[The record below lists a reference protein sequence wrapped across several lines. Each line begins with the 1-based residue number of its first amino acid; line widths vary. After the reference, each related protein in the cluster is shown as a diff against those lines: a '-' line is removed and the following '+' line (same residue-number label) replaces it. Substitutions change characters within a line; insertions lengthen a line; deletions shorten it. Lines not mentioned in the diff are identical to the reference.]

1 MKHQFTHAHG
11 WITPDHHIICCAA
24 SHVWSRLFD
33 HHSDLHDRSR
43 HLPADQFTQS
53 LYNDG
58 YTRVGLY
65 RDTLLFEHGVDHTP
79 PLQLMREWTRAISR
93 SPGLVTHD
101 THLYQLSRHDLA
113 RRKRHF
119 QDISKPR

>member
-11 WITPDHHIICCAA
+11 WITPDQHIICCDA
-24 SHVWSRLFD
+24 SRVWHRLFQ
-33 HHSDLHDRSR
+33 HNQDLHDRSR
-43 HLPADQFTQS
+43 HMTAPEFTQS
-53 LYNDG
+53 VYNDG

-65 RDTLLFEHGVDHTP
+65 RDTLLFEHGVDQTP
-79 PLQLMREWTRAISR
+79 VLQLMREWTRDICR

-119 QDISKPR
+119 QDISASR